1 MTTPSFK
8 HKELMRFQ
16 MQHRFGL
23 EQRQTKHT
31 FMIERTE
38 HRRNHLG
45 IDKPWKLWK
54 YLQGSETRTN
64 FMSII
69 SRSMQFA
76 KIQLPLHSDI
86 WWFLVLWLSFRVF
99 VYVPGSLC
107 SSLFKSVQVCS
118 SLFKSVQVC
127 SSLSC
132 VSLPVL
138 AAISSCLPPG
148 GCLSKLSMCSLRSR
162 CYWFPGSVF
171 PSPSLDSPKFKP
183 PTCAIIQCVSY

>member
-1 MTTPSFK
+1 MPRYEFLWWNERRCTSLYSLQSPISPSDLPAKFALQRFAISGNDQDDK
-8 HKELMRFQ
+8 SDKSYITYDNSEFQHKELMRFQ

-118 SLFKSVQVC
+118 SLFKSV
-127 SSLSC
+127 LC
-132 VSLPVL
+132 VS
-138 AAISSCLPPG
+138 ACASC
-148 GCLSKLSMCSLRSR
+148 
-162 CYWFPGSVF
+162 Y
-171 PSPSLDSPKFKP
+171 
-183 PTCAIIQCVSY
+183 